1 MNLSQYLP
9 ALAVAAT
16 LWMSP
21 ALAEDSA
28 QTFVDKATVGGLFE
42 VESSQLALK
51 MSDDT
56 DVKHFADMMVNDHG
70 KANAALKLL
79 AEQQK
84 LTLPA
89 DLDEEHAA
97 MVKTLEKA
105 GDHFDAAYAKAQL
118 DAHEA
123 AVELFENYAS
133 DGENKELQGFAV
145 QSLPALHGHLEAIKD
160 IGARTA
166 ATK

>member
-1 MNLSQYLP
+1 MRISQYLP

-21 ALAEDSA
+21 ALAKDSA
-28 QTFVDKATVGGLFE
+28 QTFVDKAAVGGMFE

-51 MSDDT
+51 MSDAV
-56 DVKHFADMMVNDHG
+56 DVKQFADMMVNDHG
-70 KANAALKLL
+70 KANAELKSLG
-79 AEQQK
+79 EQQG
-84 LTLPA
+84 LTLPPG
-89 DLDEEHAA
+89 LDEVHAA
-97 MVKTLEKA
+97 MVKTLAKA
-105 GDHFDAAYAKAQL
+105 GDQFDAAYAKAQL

-123 AVELFENYAS
+123 AVALFENYANG
-133 DGENKELQGFAV
+133 GENKELQNFAV
-145 QSLPALHGHLEAIKD
+145 QTLPTLHGHLEAIRE

>member
-28 QTFVDKATVGGLFE
+28 QTFVDKATV
-42 VESSQLALK
+42 K

-79 AEQQK
+79 AEQER
-84 LTLPA
+84 LTLPTG
-89 DLDEEHAA
+89 LDEEHAA

-105 GDHFDAAYAKAQL
+105 GDQFDAAYAKAQL

-133 DGENKELQGFAV
+133 EGENKELQNFAV
-145 QSLPALHGHLEAIKD
+145 QSLPTLHGHLESIKD

>member
-1 MNLSQYLP
+1 MNISRYLP

-28 QTFVDKATVGGLFE
+28 QTFVDKAAAGGMFE

-51 MSDDT
+51 MSDAA
-56 DVKHFADMMVNDHG
+56 DVKQFADMMVNDHG
-70 KANAALKLL
+70 KANAELKSL
-79 AEQQK
+79 AEKQG
-84 LTLPA
+84 LTLPTA
-89 DLDEEHAA
+89 LDEEHTA
-97 MVKTLEKA
+97 MVMKLARA
-105 GDHFDAAYAKAQL
+105 GDKFDAAYAKAQL

-123 AVELFENYAS
+123 AVELFENFAS
-133 DGENKELQGFAV
+133 KGENKALQNFAV
-145 QSLPALHGHLEAIKD
+145 QTLPTLHGHLEAIKD

-166 ATK
+166 AIK